1 MRYFNITITDANN
14 KILYVKDT
22 IDLQEEVLEKME
34 DEEWTDK
41 EVYQHTIDHA
51 IAEVTGAIKRTQTEH

>member
-14 KILYVKDT
+14 KILYVKHT

-34 DEEWTDK
+34 DEELTDK
-41 EVYQHTIDHA
+41 EVYQHAIDHA
-51 IAEVTGAIKRTQTEH
+51 IDQTTNAIKRTQTEA

>member
-22 IDLQEEVLEKME
+22 IALQEEVLEKME
-34 DEEWTDK
+34 DEELTDK
-41 EVYQHTIDHA
+41 EVYQHAIDHA
-51 IAEVTGAIKRTQTEH
+51 IDPTTNAIKRTQTEA

>member
-1 MRYFNITITDANN
+1 MRYFNITITDSNN

-34 DEEWTDK
+34 DEELTDK
-41 EVYQHTIDHA
+41 EVYQHAIDYA
-51 IAEVTGAIKRTQTEH
+51 IDQTASAIKRTQTEA

>member
-1 MRYFNITITDANN
+1 MRYFNITISDAIN

-34 DEEWTDK
+34 DEELTDK
-41 EVYQHTIDHA
+41 EVYQHAIDHA
-51 IAEVTGAIKRTQTEH
+51 IDQTANAIKRTQTEA